1 MNNFFEA
8 DAIESAPDYKTL
20 NSQGHAT
27 DGNPSL
33 GVPATL
39 PGAAWFDS
47 VTQEIVNAI
56 KAAGITPDTQK
67 VNQLA
72 EAIRSKSSLN
82 DAGIVQLSSAINSDS
97 EEFAATSKAVK
108 LAYDLANTANNKDV
122 SGIPTGSLV
131 PFAGAVIPEGY
142 LLCNG
147 AAVSRTTF
155 ANLFKVI
162 GTLWGAGDGST
173 TFNLPDFNNRFIEG
187 TTDTTKVG
195 KKLEAG
201 LPNITGQYTNTAR
214 NYSLSWSGCVAL
226 LKDNRAIS
234 FGYTAYNGTGTTVS
248 IDASKSSAIYKSTST
263 TVQPPAN
270 QVLII
275 IKT

>member
-201 LPNITGQYTNTAR
+201 LPNITGDFALWGATPWKTTGPFAPNTFSV
-214 NYSLSWSGCVAL
+214 NQNGSVG
-226 LKDNRAIS
+226 
-234 FGYTAYNGTGTTVS
+234 GGTGVNMDLS
-248 IDASKSSAIYKSTST
+248 RANSFYKNSS
-263 TVQPPAN
+263 TVQPASC
-270 QVLII
+270 QALMI
-275 IKT
+275 IKL

>member
-214 NYSLSWSGCVAL
+214 NSSLSWSGCVT
-226 LKDNRAIS
+226 LKDNGAIS
-234 FGYTAYNGTGTTVS
+234 FGYTAYSGTGTTVS
-248 IDASKSSAIYKSTST
+248 IDASKSSAIYKSTSS
-263 TVQPPAN
+263 TVQPSAAYN
-270 QVLII
+270 LMI
-275 IKT
+275 IKA